1 MMKKLL
7 ILGIILCLSLSFMF
21 FKVDGMTAVP
31 YATYTENA
39 QGELILTQDAYIPVA
54 SIEHADFSALKE
66 LQLFQSSIYVLSQS
80 VTALGQAP
88 TENQLVIFDLNFQ
101 YLHTLSLP
109 SIVKKP
115 EGFYVT
121 ESNLFIADSGVDD
134 LGYVHIFSY
143 NPLTYAIVYEQSI
156 GKPETPL
163 FGESTPFI
171 PKKIAVDPRGNLY
184 IISEGALNGVLQ
196 MSDSGRFFGFFGA
209 NKSDS
214 SRLRNVF
221 NSIIPLNRQIVLPPT
236 PTNLAIDH
244 EGFIYTVTEGLAKTG
259 LKKFNVASRN
269 FLPSQLNVIQG
280 NIDVTTG
287 NFNNIYTLSNNGIIR
302 EYDIEGNMLF
312 SFGGSQLGDTRL
324 GLFQKPVSIIVT
336 PDNKLLVADE
346 QAKNIQIFDYTEF
359 ASYVHL
365 AIQNYQDVNFEEGI
379 RLWNDVLLYNG
390 WFDLAYKGIGNAHL
404 SQGNYREAMTSYRR
418 TNDIEGYSNAFW
430 ELRNVYIETYVGLL
444 VVLFFGVQG
453 LYLVKRS
460 YNQKGHFILPK
471 SWHEKADRVKQTE
484 SYRMIV
490 QPFKIIRHPLDSF
503 YDIKRKNHT
512 SVLVSTIIY
521 LMIAVVYFIQL
532 FVTNYIFIGEIEQE
546 SVIVNLLLIYAG
558 LFIFIVMNYLVCS
571 IREGSGF
578 FKEVY
583 IGVSHAIVPIMIITI
598 LMSFLSRVL
607 TLNEIFIYQYVYQ
620 IGYVWTAILIYFLVK
635 DIHYYD
641 VGETF
646 MNIGVTVFSMIVLA
660 FVFFMGY
667 VIFNQSFTFFE
678 EVIREAILRVQGS

>member
-1 MMKKLL
+1 MKKLL
-7 ILGIILCLSLSFMF
+7 IFSLILYLSLGFLF
-21 FKVDGMTAVP
+21 LKVDGMTAVP

-39 QGELILTQDAYIPVA
+39 QGELILTQDAYIPVM
-54 SIEHADFSALKE
+54 SISHTDFSAIKE
-66 LQLFQSSIYVLSQS
+66 LQLFESNIYVLSQS

-88 TENQLVIFDLNFQ
+88 TLNQLIVFDLDFQ
-101 YLHTLSLP
+101 HLTTLDLP
-109 SIVKKP
+109 SIVHKP

-121 ESNLFIADSGVDD
+121 ESKLFIADSGVDD
-134 LGYVHIFSY
+134 VGYVHIFGY
-143 NPLTYAIVYEQSI
+143 NPVTYTIIFEQSI
-156 GKPETPL
+156 GKPDTPL
-163 FGESTPFI
+163 FGENTPFI

-196 MSDSGRFFGFFGA
+196 MSENGRFFGFFGA

-214 SRLRNVF
+214 SRFRNVF
-221 NSIIPLNRQIVLPPT
+221 STIIPLNRQIVLPPT
-236 PTNLAIDH
+236 PTNLAIDQ
-244 EGFIYTVTEGLAKTG
+244 EGFIYTVTEGLAQTG

-269 FLPSQLNVIQG
+269 FLPSRLNVIQG

-287 NFNNIYTLSNNGIIR
+287 NFNNIYTLSTDGIIR

-336 PDNKLLVADE
+336 PDNKILVADE
-346 QAKNIQIFDYTEF
+346 LAKNIQIFNYTEF

-404 SQGNYREAMTSYRR
+404 SQGNYRDAMTAYRR

-444 VVLFFGVQG
+444 VIAFFGLQA
-453 LYLVKRS
+453 LYLLKRS
-460 YNQKGHFILPK
+460 YNQKGHLLLPK
-471 SWHEKADRVKQTE
+471 SWHEKASQVKQTE
-484 SYRMIV
+484 TFKKIV

-512 SVLVSTIIY
+512 SLFVSSIIY
-521 LMIAVVYFIQL
+521 MMISVVYFIHL
-532 FVTNYIFIGEIEQE
+532 FVTNYIFVGEIEQE
-546 SVIVNLLLIYAG
+546 SVIINLLLIYAG
-558 LFIFIVMNYLVCS
+558 LFIFIIMNYLVCS

-583 IGVSHAIVPIMIITI
+583 IGVSHALVPLMIITL
-598 LMSFLSRVL
+598 LMSFISRAL

-620 IGYVWTAILIYFLVK
+620 IGFVWTTILIYFLVK

-646 MNIGVTVFSMIVLA
+646 INIGVTIFSMIVLA
-660 FVFFMGY
+660 FVLFMGY

-678 EVIREAILRVQGS
+678 EVIKEAILRAQGS